1 MIKISIDFDGTL
13 SEKEVQDFALTLM
26 NQKNAEV
33 WIVTRRYEKIED
45 YTEEIINQWK
55 IKDLLKEFNYL
66 FEVANKIGIPRERII
81 FTNMQWKYFT
91 MNKEKFHV
99 HIDDDPTEIS
109 LISTYSP
116 TTAIRYRPKTNYWKD
131 FINKV
136 IGMENN

>member
-66 FEVANKIGIPRERII
+66 FEV
-81 FTNMQWKYFT
+81 
-91 MNKEKFHV
+91 
-99 HIDDDPTEIS
+99 D
-109 LISTYSP
+109 
-116 TTAIRYRPKTNYWKD
+116 
-131 FINKV
+131 
-136 IGMENN
+136 